1 MPRAVAIAS
10 VGHAFEVVKEM
21 QADGLGFGD
30 DHRPLARAAV
40 AAILEERMAV
50 AVERHLDE
58 LAELGEADRR
68 NGCYGRRL
76 LTALGSIELAVP
88 RTRRFSAGAVLRAYA
103 RREAEVDRMIGRRCC
118 RSSASGSAPRR

>member
-40 AAILEERMAV
+40 AAILAERVAV

-76 LTALGSIELAVP
+76 LTALGVDRARRAARAALQRRGGAAGLRPGRGRGRSHDP
-88 RTRRFSAGAVLRAYA
+88 RLLRAGP
-103 RREAEVDRMIGRRCC
+103 VD
-118 RSSASGSAPRR
+118 P